1 MNDEG
6 RLSGKLEALP
16 RTTRGFWLAGCP
28 QGDGSIGEHFDGK
41 IDQPS
46 LGRVA
51 WWDFS
56 KDMQSTR
63 AVDVGP
69 ASIMG
74 LSSTCRPEGPQL
86 MARNIAG
93 P

>member
-46 LGRVA
+46 LGR
-51 WWDFS
+51 D
-56 KDMQSTR
+56 R
-63 AVDVGP
+63 A
-69 ASIMG
+69 MG
-74 LSSTCRPEGPQL
+74 FLEGH
-86 MARNIAG
+86 AVHESRR
-93 P
+93 